1 MDCFESPHNC
11 SWETV
16 TRDLKGP
23 AAKLKSYPECNM
35 RLQCCLWPESLSR
48 SRISQEISHDREV
61 SLFYGTRQDK
71 MSSRVV
77 TLEQKTPLCYEE
89 AADVYSC
96 ACSALISWVICVRDN
111 QKVRTHQDAHL
122 RPHILRTD
130 AISRTTEATR
140 KETSQYRVRCIPW
153 TCFSLCTIY

>member
-35 RLQCCLWPESLSR
+35 RLQCCLWPELLSR
-48 SRISQEISHDREV
+48 SRISQEISHDRAV

-77 TLEQKTPLCYEE
+77 TLEQKTPLCYGE

-111 QKVRTHQDAHL
+111 QKVENTPRC
-122 RPHILRTD
+122 P
-130 AISRTTEATR
+130 S
-140 KETSQYRVRCIPW
+140 ETSHTPNWCNLKDNWSNKERDIP
-153 TCFSLCTIY
+153 I